1 MSLPQRADEGGAAAE
16 VQRRLARLSA
26 HAPDE
31 IDLGLDRVRHA
42 LSRLG
47 DPQDRLPPVIHVAGT
62 NGKGSTIAVMRAVLA
77 AGGLRSHVYTS
88 PHLVR
93 FNERIVVAGQ
103 EVTDER
109 LSEVLGACEAAAG
122 DLPLTYFEA
131 VTAAA
136 FQLFAD
142 EPADVVLLETGLGG
156 RLDATNVVAAPR
168 ACVIT
173 PVALDHQSWLGE
185 TLAEIAYEKAGIL
198 KAGAK
203 FVTGPQRPEA
213 LDVLERRALAVGADP
228 HVYGQDWTATSEGG
242 RLVYQDE
249 GGLSDLSLPRLVGAH
264 QVDNAALAVAAVKA
278 AGLAPPDDLVSL
290 GIEAAEW
297 PARMQ
302 RLVRGPLVDLAQRHE
317 GDPAELWL
325 DGGHNP
331 HAARAVARAL
341 ADLDERSPRP
351 LVLIAGMQGN
361 KDAGGYFAPFADLVS
376 TAYTVASDHLAAAE
390 RSALADTARA
400 AGLPAE
406 PVDSV
411 AQGIER
417 ALEQMGRSGEGM
429 PRILIG
435 GSLYLAGEVLEQNG

>member
-1 MSLPQRADEGGAAAE
+1 MSVPQTAATAAAAE

-26 HAPDE
+26 RAPAE
-31 IDLGLDRVRHA
+31 IDLGLDRARRA

-62 NGKGSTIAVMRAVLA
+62 NGKGSTIAVMRAICAA
-77 AGGLRSHVYTS
+77 AGLRCHVYTS
-88 PHLVR
+88 PHLVS
-93 FNERIVVAGQ
+93 FNERVVVAGAPIGD
-103 EVTDER
+103 TR
-109 LSEVLGACEAAAG
+109 LSEILGACEAAAG

-136 FQLFAD
+136 FVAFA
-142 EPADVVLLETGLGG
+142 ETPGDVVLLETGLGG

-168 ACVIT
+168 AAVVT
-173 PVALDHQSWLGE
+173 PIALDHQSWLGE
-185 TLAEIAYEKAGIL
+185 TLPEIAYEKAGIL
-198 KAGAK
+198 KPGAR

-213 LDVLERRALAVGADP
+213 LEVLERRALAVGADP

-249 GGLSDLSLPRLVGAH
+249 DGLCDLSLPRLIGAH
-264 QVDNAALAVAAVKA
+264 QVDNAALAVAALKA
-278 AGLAPPDDLVSL
+278 AGLAPQDDLMSL

-302 RLVRGPLVDLAQRHE
+302 RLTRGPLVDLAERHE
-317 GDPAELWL
+317 GDRAELWL

-331 HAARAVARAL
+331 HAARAVARTL

-351 LVLIAGMQGN
+351 LVLIAGLQGN
-361 KDAGGYFAPFADLVS
+361 KDASGWFAPFADLVS
-376 TAYTVASDHLAAAE
+376 TVYTVESDKLAAAD
-390 RSALADTARA
+390 RAALAGTARD

-406 PVDSV
+406 PVPSV
-411 AQGIER
+411 AAGVER
-417 ALEQMGRSGEGM
+417 ALGQMGRSGEGM
-429 PRILIG
+429 PRILIA
-435 GSLYLAGEVLEQNG
+435 GSLYLAGEVLEENG